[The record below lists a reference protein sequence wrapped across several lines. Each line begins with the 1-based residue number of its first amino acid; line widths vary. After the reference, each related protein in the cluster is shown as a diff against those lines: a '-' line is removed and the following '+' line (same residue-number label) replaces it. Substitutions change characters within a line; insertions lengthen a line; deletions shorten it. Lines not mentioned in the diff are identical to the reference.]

1 MISSSE
7 LQVKFDI
14 MFYIQKCSLLDL
26 SDLLK
31 PSFSTWC
38 SDEPFRAMLAISLFI
53 KHNKLKCHVLLFFS
67 LFQLFIPTGAKKG
80 KSLISE
86 IDDLKE
92 FKKTLRTKTNLLVVF
107 AKSGMQ

>member
-14 MFYIQKCSLLDL
+14 MFYIQKCSLVGL

-31 PSFSTWC
+31 PSWC

-67 LFQLFIPTGAKKG
+67 LFQLFIPSGAKKG